1 MPELPEVETLRRQL
15 EPQIKNQ
22 LISKVVVRQSQ
33 LRWSITRNLTA
44 KLQGQIVRSVNRR
57 GKYLLLGT
65 DNGSLII
72 HLGMSGSLRILPKNY
87 PIKKHDHVDIIFSN
101 GYGLRFNDPRRF
113 GAILWSRDP
122 LKHKLLANLGPE
134 PLTTNFNSEY
144 LCNRSRHRK
153 VAIKPFIMDSHIVTG
168 IGNVYANEAL
178 FCAGI
183 NPRCQVGKISK
194 QRYAILAKCIK
205 KILHAAIKKN
215 GTTFRDFISSNG
227 EPGQFAPRL
236 KVYGRGSMLC
246 TKCGTKLREIKLRQ
260 RSTVYCPKCQNFCS
274 CNAFSTSG

>member
-22 LISKVVVRQSQ
+22 LISKVVVRQSA
-33 LRWSITRNLTA
+33 LRWPIPRNLA
-44 KLQGQIVRSVNRR
+44 RKLRGQIVRSVRRR
-57 GKYLLLGT
+57 GKYLLLGI

-72 HLGMSGSLRILPKNY
+72 HLGMSGSLLVLPKNH

-101 GYGLRFNDPRRF
+101 NYCLRFNDPRRF

-134 PLTTNFNSEY
+134 PLTTNFNGEY
-144 LCNRSRHRK
+144 LYNYSRHRK
-153 VAIKPFIMDSHIVTG
+153 VAIKPFIMDNHIVTG

-183 NPRCQVGKISK
+183 NPRCKTGKIPK
-194 QRYAILAKCIK
+194 RRYTSLSKCIK
-205 KILHAAIKKN
+205 KILYAAIKKN

-236 KVYGRGSMLC
+236 KVYGRGGMPC

-260 RSTVYCPKCQNFCS
+260 RSTVYCPKCQDFSN
-274 CNAFSTSG
+274 CNASSTSG

>member
-1 MPELPEVETLRRQL
+1 MCCLRKVKSNSEPRLRRLFMPELPEVETLRRQL

-134 PLTTNFNSEY
+134 PLTTNF
-144 LCNRSRHRK
+144 
-153 VAIKPFIMDSHIVTG
+153 
-168 IGNVYANEAL
+168 
-178 FCAGI
+178 
-183 NPRCQVGKISK
+183 
-194 QRYAILAKCIK
+194 
-205 KILHAAIKKN
+205 
-215 GTTFRDFISSNG
+215 
-227 EPGQFAPRL
+227 
-236 KVYGRGSMLC
+236 
-246 TKCGTKLREIKLRQ
+246 
-260 RSTVYCPKCQNFCS
+260 
-274 CNAFSTSG
+274 